1 MICNMEHLHDVVTD
15 YDRYALMRGYVFREG
30 FVFTC
35 GSQANVFDAIL
46 IKSPKDCTGI
56 GYDRLAA
63 SDRTLE
69 EHIAFINA
77 HKLEYADILTEN
89 LDFITQCPTLKHLR
103 ITPARTAPEN
113 FDYSPLYG
121 MPEIRKLRCSCKEY
135 GPKFTKST
143 SIDLSRVPG
152 LRDIGI
158 SSNRYLNYD
167 KVPMLEVLELYE
179 NKKHRDLHGLCAPT
193 LKELVMS
200 QCSIKT
206 LEGMAEYPNLQSLHL
221 YYLRSLSDISALV
234 SAGDTLRALTIQ
246 NCPKVTDF
254 SCLHDLTN
262 LEHLNLEGR
271 NVLPSLDFLKGM
283 KKLKTFVFSMEVAD
297 RDIRPCLDVPYAH
310 MSNRKREYNLTD
322 KDLPKCHLT
331 EPFRLL

>member
-1 MICNMEHLHDVVTD
+1 MICKMEHLHDVVTD

-30 FVFTC
+30 FVFTS

-46 IKSPKDCTGI
+46 IKNPKDCTGI
-56 GYDRLAA
+56 GYDRLVA

-69 EHIAFINA
+69 EHIAFINQ
-77 HKLEYADILTEN
+77 HKLEYADILTED
-89 LDFITQCPTLKHLR
+89 LEFIAQCPTLKYLTIHPSR
-103 ITPARTAPEN
+103 SAPDG
-113 FDYSPLYG
+113 FDYSPLYR

-143 SIDLSRVPG
+143 SIDLSKVPG

-158 SSNRYLNYD
+158 SSGRYLNYD
-167 KVPMLEVLELYE
+167 KVPGLEVMDMFE

-206 LEGMAEYPNLQSLHL
+206 LEGVAEYHNLQSLHL
-221 YYLRSLSDISALV
+221 YYLRSLSDISALA

-254 SCLHDLTN
+254 SCLYDLTN

-271 NVLPSLDFLKGM
+271 NVLPSLNFLKGM

-310 MSNRKREYNLTD
+310 MSNRKRDYNLTD
-322 KDLPKCHLT
+322 RDLPKCHLT
-331 EPFRLL
+331 EPFRLK